1 MTSRPCDICRIF
13 VEHQLLLLI
22 EKFDINIEFCLRSI
36 ANGRD
41 KKSFCCLRDCCDDN
55 GVLYGICALNCFE
68 SKFFDSFWLLLRCE
82 DYSVAAMTIFSA
94 F

>member
-13 VEHQLLLLI
+13 VEHQLLVLI

-41 KKSFCCLRDCCDDN
+41 KK
-55 GVLYGICALNCFE
+55 V
-68 SKFFDSFWLLLRCE
+68 LLLARLL
-82 DYSVAAMTIFSA
+82 
-94 F
+94 